1 MNQSDTTIILFPY
14 RIDYSI
20 DSHKLIELIEILNV
34 DNNQVDIS
42 TITQLL
48 FSFSD
53 HQKGNGFDISIIL
66 DSLYRSLFY

>member
-1 MNQSDTTIILFPY
+1 MYQSNDENWFRMDMRLFVD
-14 RIDYSI
+14 IQFGI
-20 DSHKLIELIEILNV
+20 GW

-66 DSLYRSLFY
+66 GYLYRFLLL

>member
-34 DNNQVDIS
+34 DNDQIDIINNHS
-42 TITQLL
+42 ITIL
-48 FSFSD
+48 FRIRLP
-53 HQKGNGFDISIIL
+53 H
-66 DSLYRSLFY
+66 